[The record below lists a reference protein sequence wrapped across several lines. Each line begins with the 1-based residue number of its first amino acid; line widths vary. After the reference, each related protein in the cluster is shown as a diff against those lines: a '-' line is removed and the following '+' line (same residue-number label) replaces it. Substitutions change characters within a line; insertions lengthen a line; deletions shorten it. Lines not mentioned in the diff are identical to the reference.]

1 MFMTLAS
8 VGNAETNTIDNL
20 YDGIAAFLCEDE
32 DTKEFP
38 LIFVRENDDWRL
50 SGYEQNIVTKTD
62 KGFMSKR
69 DNSLTVLSK
78 DTADV
83 WKLET
88 LDESGSKNTKCSS
101 QDNFLK
107 VLAFTISPK
116 IIENSK
122 TLAMDTYNAR
132 RDLENEKSKSQR
144 LESDLKAR
152 KQDAIGF
159 IEKITTLQRA
169 FRSDKKLINDLKKK
183 SDILE
188 IKLADTVEK
197 LEAQKRK
204 TSGTGDSIFDKRF
217 VISSEVLFSV
227 GSSNLGSLGKT
238 EVNKVA
244 GFISD
249 MARKIP
255 EEVDWII
262 NVDGHTDRIPFTGF
276 GKDYKDNWELSQA
289 RALSVVRYLM
299 DDLKIPANRL
309 AANGFGEFQ
318 PIDNRDTP
326 EAYKTNRRIEIRFSK
341 K

>member
-1 MFMTLAS
+1 M
-8 VGNAETNTIDNL
+8 
-20 YDGIAAFLCEDE
+20 CEDE
-32 DTKEFP
+32 GTKEFP
-38 LIFVRENDDWRL
+38 LIFIKENDDWRL
-50 SGYEQNIVTKTD
+50 SGYDQNIVTKTD
-62 KGFMSKR
+62 KGFMLKR

-78 DTADV
+78 DTDDV
-83 WKLET
+83 WKLQT
-88 LDESGSKNTKCSS
+88 LDESGSKNTECSS

-159 IEKITTLQRA
+159 IEKITNLQRA

-197 LEAQKRK
+197 LEAQKSNTDRFMQQVMK
-204 TSGTGDSIFDKRF
+204 IKKAEGTGFKLVGNSF
-217 VISSEVLFSV
+217 VISTEVLFSV
-227 GSSNLGSLGKT
+227 GSTRLGSLGKS
-238 EVNKVA
+238 EL
-244 GFISD
+244 D
-249 MARKIP
+249 KIASLINDIALEIP
-255 EEVDWII
+255 KEIDWIV
-262 NVDGHTDRIPFTGF
+262 NVDGHTDRIPLSGF

-289 RALSVVRYLM
+289 RALSVVRYLT

-318 PIDNRDTP
+318 PIDDRDTP
-326 EAYKTNRRIEIRFSK
+326 EAYKTNRRIEIRLTEK
-341 K
+341 